1 MRAGGS
7 YIRGTNG
14 HSNGLVPMLRNFN
27 ETARYVDQGGGK
39 RKGSFAMYLEP
50 WHADVWAHKQ
60 TFSRCACF
68 LYKLLLVCCLALV
81 VGAVRGTADACA
93 TMALM
98 SSLGF
103 ASILYVI
110 CFLRK
115 WACSVRGT
123 GRGGR
128 QTQSPGKLG
137 IGRRARLRHFL
148 LRKAARAR
156 QRCKEIGI
164 VADKRA
170 LRRRIVAFNAVWRAG
185 RRRGWNRKRRRLRDG
200 RASSHALL
208 RPVAL

>member
-7 YIRGTNG
+7 YFRGTNG

-68 LYKLLLVCCLALV
+68 LYKLILVCCLALV

-128 QTQSPGKLG
+128 ADPVSREARHRTSGSTSALSPPQGCSC
-137 IGRRARLRHFL
+137 
-148 LRKAARAR
+148 KAAL
-156 QRCKEIGI
+156 QR
-164 VADKRA
+164 D
-170 LRRRIVAFNAVWRAG
+170 WH
-185 RRRGWNRKRRRLRDG
+185 RG
-200 RASSHALL
+200 
-208 RPVAL
+208 